1 MIEKYLGNFL
11 YFLKSQVR
19 KYKRFCLNAR
29 YSILLICAL
38 FVFFKFSFEVT
49 KFQWLFWT
57 PPNYASTITKTGKIE
72 KIINNTNEIPRIK
85 INVDNGRENIFIDC
99 EPQPYL
105 NKCLDNKA
113 FNVFDNRAYEI
124 TYLEYASNN
133 DYGIEKI
140 LLGISYGGNSIINK
154 EQRIKEI
161 SSEPIIKYGS
171 KHNYK
176 FIRVSGDKNSLLF
189 SYILM
194 GIGIIFTLLIVVIPL
209 IIKISWDIN
218 NNIKKLN

>member
-1 MIEKYLGNFL
+1 MIEKYLGGFL
-11 YFLKSQVR
+11 YFLKTQFR
-19 KYKRFCLNAR
+19 KYKRICINAR

-38 FVFFKFSFEVT
+38 FVFLRFNVEVNR
-49 KFQWLFWT
+49 FQWLFWT

-72 KIINNTNEIPRIK
+72 KIINDTNKIPRLK

-105 NKCLDNKA
+105 NQCLDNKA

-124 TYLEYASNN
+124 TYVEYASNN

-140 LLGISYGGNSIINK
+140 LLGLSYEGKSILTK

-161 SSEPIIKYGS
+161 SSEPIIKKGT
-171 KHNYK
+171 KNNYK
-176 FIRVSGDKNSLLF
+176 FIRVSGDKNSMLF

-209 IIKISWDIN
+209 IIKITWDIN